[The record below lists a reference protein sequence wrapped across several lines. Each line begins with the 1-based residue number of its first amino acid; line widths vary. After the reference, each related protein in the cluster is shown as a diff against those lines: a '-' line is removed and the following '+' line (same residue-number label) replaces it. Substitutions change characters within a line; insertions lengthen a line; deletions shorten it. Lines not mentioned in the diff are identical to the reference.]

1 MGIIQK
7 QSVKS
12 SLYIFIGFI
21 IGAINILI
29 LFPRFLSQDEIGL
42 TRAMIDISLTLS
54 ILCTLGSLPA
64 IYKFFPFYNDYTGA
78 DKNDLPMITGI
89 ACAIGFVITCLAGF
103 FFRDFIVRKLGKS
116 PQFAHYFYTIYPY
129 TFCLLLF
136 SWLEAFGWCLKKTT
150 LTNFLKETS
159 IRVLTTLLIVA
170 YAFHQIGMTT
180 FIHLFSIIYLI
191 PAVVLLVALIRS
203 RKWKLH
209 FVPISSVTKRLKKK
223 MIAFSLFIFGAQFL
237 NVLAKT
243 NDTILVI
250 SLRGLADTGI
260 FAIATY
266 VSATLEIPQRS
277 ISSISIP
284 VLSESWKNKNMA
296 NISNIYKKS
305 VSNLL
310 VIGLGL
316 FGLIW
321 LNVHNLVLF
330 LNKLSSGTNGNY
342 AIVGSVVLVMG
353 LAKVLD
359 LATGVNGQI
368 IGTSN
373 YWRFD
378 FYTNVFYT
386 ILSIPLNFVLIK
398 WLGLMGLAYSNLIAL
413 TLYNSVRY
421 FFLWKKFRLQPY
433 TIRHLYMILFTA
445 LIYWIVRIIPQ
456 SSNLYIDIAIRSMAF
471 LILFIPL
478 TYYIRIAP
486 DLTNLVVDKL
496 ALFTRRKEN

>member
-1 MGIIQK
+1 
-7 QSVKS
+7 
-12 SLYIFIGFI
+12 
-21 IGAINILI
+21 
-29 LFPRFLSQDEIGL
+29 
-42 TRAMIDISLTLS
+42 
-54 ILCTLGSLPA
+54 
-64 IYKFFPFYNDYTGA
+64 
-78 DKNDLPMITGI
+78 
-89 ACAIGFVITCLAGF
+89 
-103 FFRDFIVRKLGKS
+103 
-116 PQFAHYFYTIYPY
+116 
-129 TFCLLLF
+129 
-136 SWLEAFGWCLKKTT
+136 
-150 LTNFLKETS
+150 
-159 IRVLTTLLIVA
+159 
-170 YAFHQIGMTT
+170 
-180 FIHLFSIIYLI
+180 
-191 PAVVLLVALIRS
+191 
-203 RKWKLH
+203 
-209 FVPISSVTKRLKKK
+209 
-223 MIAFSLFIFGAQFL
+223 
-237 NVLAKT
+237 
-243 NDTILVI
+243 
-250 SLRGLADTGI
+250 
-260 FAIATY
+260 
-266 VSATLEIPQRS
+266 
-277 ISSISIP
+277 
-284 VLSESWKNKNMA
+284 MA

-330 LNKLSSGTNGNY
+330 LNKLASGTNGNY

-433 TIRHLYMILFTA
+433 TMRHLYMLLFTA